1 MVISWSKEGRSLPLD
16 GRIDSNQEGILIITN
31 VQTEDSG
38 VYICK
43 ASNTYVI
50 VTDTM
55 VLEIGKIPSKI
66 PTVFPHIKGDSMNL
80 TVI

>member
-1 MVISWSKEGRSLPLD
+1 MVISWSKEGKSLPLD
-16 GRIDSNQEGILIITN
+16 GRIDANQEGILIITN

-55 VLEIGKIPSKI
+55 VLEIACT
-66 PTVFPHIKGDSMNL
+66 PT
-80 TVI
+80 

>member
-55 VLEIGKIPSKI
+55 VLEIGKISIRKFRDFSK
-66 PTVFPHIKGDSMNL
+66 NL
-80 TVI
+80 

>member
-55 VLEIGKIPSKI
+55 VLEIGKIPIQKSRGFSK
-66 PTVFPHIKGDSMNL
+66 NL
-80 TVI
+80 